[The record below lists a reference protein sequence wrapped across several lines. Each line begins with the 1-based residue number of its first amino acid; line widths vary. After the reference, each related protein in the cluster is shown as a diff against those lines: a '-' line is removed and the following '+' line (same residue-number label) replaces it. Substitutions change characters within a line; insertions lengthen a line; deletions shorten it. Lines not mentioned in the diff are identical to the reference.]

1 MHSRTIHSWDNE
13 SLIVC
18 LSRAFPTKQGLPS
31 DGLSESF
38 TNHTPHPLSS
48 YLLSGAGEGPRSPG
62 NRRCFCTS
70 SHLQTGGLPLAAV
83 SAGVFGG
90 SSGEGLCGIANELFR
105 AVWSSIK
112 RSGDLGRRRVPNA
125 PYWKFC
131 SQASWG
137 KERTVAKITLMFYG
151 FFVQKQF
158 YLEKEDS
165 LMTDVWISFSYMKNQ
180 RYTEYHHAHLPCSAH
195 PSLSSNNIPALCRRK
210 N

>member
-105 AVWSSIK
+105 AVRSSIK